1 MGIFLAFLNELL
13 FEVFGRSPFSSRM
26 GSLLEKSNRKQNLRA
41 NKDII
46 EGVLNLL
53 KLPMYFYQ
61 LFLHFLPLAH
71 IGGKLLSRFL
81 SVY

>member
-1 MGIFLAFLNELL
+1 MGIFLVFLNESL
-13 FEVFGRSPFSSRM
+13 FEVFGRSPFSSQM

-53 KLPMYFYQ
+53 RPPVYFYQ
-61 LFLHFLPLAH
+61 LFFHFLPLAH
-71 IGGKLLSRFL
+71 NGKLLPRFL